1 MSLETENILEP
12 FKMDP
17 FVLKAGHLDDN
28 PNIFYHSILRK
39 ISYSGK
45 FGITSLIFE
54 F

>member
-28 PNIFYHSILRK
+28 PNIFMTVFLGRFLIVV
-39 ISYSGK
+39 
-45 FGITSLIFE
+45 SLVLLH
-54 F
+54 